1 MVRWAAGRPDVVA
14 VGLAGSQA
22 RGTAGPDS
30 DVDLVVLTGDRD
42 GYLGAGWVA
51 GLLGAGAT
59 DLRTQRWGPLLE
71 RRFRLPGGLEVE
83 LGFAPESW
91 AALPADPGTAG
102 VVADGLVVLHDPA
115 GLLGRLVARVAAGN
129 PPAAGVVP
137 RGMTTT
143 PQPRVT
149 KTDAE
154 WRAELSPQEYAV
166 LRQAGTER
174 PWTGEYVDTKTVGVY
189 TCRACGAELF
199 RSETKFDSHCG
210 WPSFY
215 EPSAADDVVL
225 REDRSLGM
233 VRVEVLCGTC
243 HSHLGHVF
251 EDAPQTPTGDRY
263 CINSVSI
270 RLQPAEG

>member
-1 MVRWAAGRPDVVA
+1 VRDAVGQVVRWAAGRPDVVA

-30 DVDLVVLTGDRD
+30 DVDLVVVTRDRD
-42 GYLGAGWVA
+42 GHLGWAGAGAGWTA
-51 GLLGAGAT
+51 
-59 DLRTQRWGPLLE
+59 LRTRRWGPLLE
-71 RRFRLPGGLEVE
+71 RRFRLPGGPVVEV
-83 LGFAPESW
+83 GFVPESW
-91 AALPADPGTAG
+91 AAVPADPGTARVISG
-102 VVADGLVVLHDPA
+102 GFVVLHDPA
-115 GLLGRLVARVAAGN
+115 GVLARLVAAGN
-129 PPAAGVVP
+129 PPPAGAVP
-137 RGMTTT
+137 PGMTTT

-149 KTDAE
+149 KTDEE
-154 WRAELSPQEYAV
+154 WRAQLSPQEYAV

-174 PWTGEYVDTKTVGVY
+174 AFTGEYVDTKTVGVY

-215 EPSAADDVVL
+215 EPSAADNVVL
-225 REDRSLGM
+225 REDRAYGM
-233 VRVEVLCGTC
+233 VRTEVLCGSC

-251 EDAPQTPTGDRY
+251 DDAPQTPTGDRY

-270 RLQPAEG
+270 RLQPAE

>member
-30 DVDLVVLTGDRD
+30 DVDVVVLTRDRD
-42 GYLGAGWVA
+42 GYTGAAWVPGLFGAGW
-51 GLLGAGAT
+51 T
-59 DLRTQRWGPLLE
+59 DLRTRRWGPLLE
-71 RRFRLPGGLEVE
+71 RRLGLPGGPVVE
-83 LGFAPESW
+83 LGFVPESW
-91 AALPADPGTAG
+91 ADVPADPGTAG
-102 VVADGLVVLHDPA
+102 VVAGGFVVLHDPA
-115 GLLGRLVARVAAGN
+115 GVLARLVGAGN
-129 PPAAGVVP
+129 PPPAGAVP
-137 RGMTTT
+137 PGMTTT

-149 KTDAE
+149 KTDEE
-154 WRAELSPQEYAV
+154 WRAQLSPQEYAV

-174 PWTGEYVDTKTVGVY
+174 AFTGEYVDTKTVGVY

-215 EPSAADDVVL
+215 EPSSADNVVL
-225 REDRSLGM
+225 REDRAYGM
-233 VRVEVLCGTC
+233 VRTEVLCGTC

-251 EDAPQTPTGDRY
+251 DDAPQTPTGDRY

-270 RLQPAEG
+270 RLEPAQG